1 MFITIISIMMSLV
14 FDMDL
19 KKMVL
24 VFKLSECIPLDFT
37 FSNPWHEAILCTMLE
52 QTNIVYNQF

>member
-37 FSNPWHEAILCTMLE
+37 FSNPWHEAIFVHYVR
-52 QTNIVYNQF
+52 TNKHRI